1 MQTLDIHVK
10 FHNHAVSIDNTSG
23 QTHVFKYDHTQ
34 CQYEV
39 FALED
44 SEGIS
49 DFCVSALPPGSW
61 AFTED

>member
-10 FHNHAVSIDNTSG
+10 FRNHAVSIDNTSG
-23 QTHVFKYDHTQ
+23 HVHVFKYDLTQ

-44 SEGIS
+44 NESIS
-49 DFCVSALPPGSW
+49 DFCVSELPPGSW
-61 AFTED
+61 QFTED